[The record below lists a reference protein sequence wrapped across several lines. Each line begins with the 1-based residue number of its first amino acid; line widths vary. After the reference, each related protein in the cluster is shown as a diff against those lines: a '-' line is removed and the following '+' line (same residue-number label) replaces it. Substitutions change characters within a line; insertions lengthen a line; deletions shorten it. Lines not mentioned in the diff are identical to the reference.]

1 MPLAEDKLKTNILG
15 KLFGVDFVQLNN
27 NSLEI
32 IKNES
37 VISSFAL
44 SECKKFIGYKR
55 TVFGG
60 KLTIQIGSETHEVK
74 FTKDLGAIA
83 FTKSLNKIIAR
94 SIADYIQEASKT
106 FTKEVFVE
114 YPRDSRVARLT
125 ELCRTLHD
133 GISEQKEKWTTYL
146 TPDELTK
153 TKDVARFH
161 PVNVISLQEHHE
173 QLKLKERKRFFDEVE
188 SNPLT
193 LEQRLGVLRS
203 NDRNMVIA
211 AAGTGKTSVIV
222 AKVLDLID
230 RGLASSSEIL
240 VMAYNRASATELLE
254 RVTEKAVSNNIR
266 LPSLPEISTFH
277 ALGRKLIRDSGTST
291 YLSAFAEDE
300 FKFKQWITEWI
311 ESYLREDN
319 SRIFEF
325 IELAVQPI
333 NPFDFKTKADYE
345 NYVRDNEF
353 RTLNGELVKGYQ
365 ELLIANFL
373 YMNQIPYGYET
384 PYITKRRIDVGFDYR
399 PDFHIEGTN
408 IYIEH
413 FGTDRQGNT
422 RPDIDAIKYAE
433 SKASKISLHQAY
445 GTTLIQT
452 FHYEWCE
459 DILLSSLKE
468 KLASHNISCSPMS
481 VEQIF
486 EKLNSEHHI
495 ANWAE
500 LMKKALQAIRVERL
514 TQLDIKHR
522 LEKQNI
528 LHPESTS
535 ILFDSLLQAYVEE
548 LRKQDRI
555 DFDDMIIKATEL
567 IYSRSFSPKWKYILV
582 DEFQDISAVR
592 MDFISALVSEGPDSC
607 LTVVGDDWQSIYR
620 FAGGKLELTTR
631 FESLVGT
638 YSETKLQKTFRYNN
652 SIASTAG
659 QFIMENPEQYT
670 KYIDTHKIVDTSQVY
685 LLDDKVGSN
694 DGLYKRVREVIEK
707 ISENDSQGTIA
718 IIARYNYL
726 LEDSKQYLK
735 PTIITNKV
743 KFWSYHRSK
752 GLEADYCILIGFFQ
766 GKSGF
771 PNENRNQAVI
781 EALLPTLDSFPHSE
795 ERRLLYVG
803 ITRAKN
809 KCYIIA
815 DPTSPS
821 DFITELLSPKYELNI
836 VSQAFKERYREIFKC
851 PNCEDG
857 YLRLVNGKYGEFYSC
872 STKKGCLV
880 GKARVCSKCKA
891 PSIDTRN
898 ESKCNNEACQNSIK
912 LCNKCGRPMK
922 IRDGKF
928 GKFWGCTGYGI
939 KDDQCKNTMRV

>member
-1 MPLAEDKLKTNILG
+1 M
-15 KLFGVDFVQLNN
+15 Q
-27 NSLEI
+27 
-32 IKNES
+32 
-37 VISSFAL
+37 
-44 SECKKFIGYKR
+44 
-55 TVFGG
+55 
-60 KLTIQIGSETHEVK
+60 
-74 FTKDLGAIA
+74 
-83 FTKSLNKIIAR
+83 
-94 SIADYIQEASKT
+94 
-106 FTKEVFVE
+106 
-114 YPRDSRVARLT
+114 
-125 ELCRTLHD
+125 
-133 GISEQKEKWTTYL
+133 
-146 TPDELTK
+146 
-153 TKDVARFH
+153 
-161 PVNVISLQEHHE
+161 
-173 QLKLKERKRFFDEVE
+173 
-188 SNPLT
+188 
-193 LEQRLGVLRS
+193 
-203 NDRNMVIA
+203 
-211 AAGTGKTSVIV
+211 
-222 AKVLDLID
+222 
-230 RGLASSSEIL
+230 
-240 VMAYNRASATELLE
+240 
-254 RVTEKAVSNNIR
+254 
-266 LPSLPEISTFH
+266 
-277 ALGRKLIRDSGTST
+277 
-291 YLSAFAEDE
+291 
-300 FKFKQWITEWI
+300 
-311 ESYLREDN
+311 
-319 SRIFEF
+319 
-325 IELAVQPI
+325 
-333 NPFDFKTKADYE
+333 
-345 NYVRDNEF
+345 
-353 RTLNGELVKGYQ
+353 
-365 ELLIANFL
+365 
-373 YMNQIPYGYET
+373 
-384 PYITKRRIDVGFDYR
+384 
-399 PDFHIEGTN
+399 
-408 IYIEH
+408 
-413 FGTDRQGNT
+413 
-422 RPDIDAIKYAE
+422 
-433 SKASKISLHQAY
+433 
-445 GTTLIQT
+445 
-452 FHYEWCE
+452 
-459 DILLSSLKE
+459 
-468 KLASHNISCSPMS
+468 
-481 VEQIF
+481 
-486 EKLNSEHHI
+486 
-495 ANWAE
+495 
-500 LMKKALQAIRVERL
+500 
-514 TQLDIKHR
+514 
-522 LEKQNI
+522 
-528 LHPESTS
+528 
-535 ILFDSLLQAYVEE
+535 E

-567 IYSRSFSPKWKYILV
+567 IYSSSFSPKWKYILV

-815 DPTSPS
+815 DPTAPS

-872 STKKGCLV
+872 STEKGCLV
-880 GKARVCSKCKA
+880 GRARVCSKCKA
-891 PSIDTRN
+891 PSIDARN

-928 GKFWGCTGYGI
+928 WGCTGYGI
-939 KDDQCKNTMRV
+939 KDDQCKNTLRI